1 MPLLSTDPKKANVGM
16 LWEADQDA
24 HRRIAAHRPPSATS
38 IHSVAVE
45 TEEEDEAEVVRRPS
59 DTAHLS
65 PPSAGCFAWPRFCP
79 CCWSK

>member
-1 MPLLSTDPKKANVGM
+1 MSLTPFPLLSTDPKKANVGM

-59 DTAHLS
+59 DTILTRA
-65 PPSAGCFAWPRFCP
+65 R
-79 CCWSK
+79 

>member
-1 MPLLSTDPKKANVGM
+1 M

-45 TEEEDEAEVVRRPS
+45 TEEEDEAEVVRRPP
-59 DTAHLS
+59 DTILTRA
-65 PPSAGCFAWPRFCP
+65 R
-79 CCWSK
+79 

>member
-1 MPLLSTDPKKANVGM
+1 MIIIQMSLTPFPLLSTDPKKANVGM

-45 TEEEDEAEVVRRPS
+45 TEEEDEAEVVRAFLPS
-59 DTAHLS
+59 V
-65 PPSAGCFAWPRFCP
+65 
-79 CCWSK
+79 